1 MATLDTM
8 PAVASR
14 RFRSVGV
21 AVVCVVVF
29 VTALAVTPPRGQR
42 SMRRFD
48 PDRLAALELGMWQA
62 YYAKQRVRLFAL
74 LVTTLR
80 EQYRYSWAV
89 ATREAF
95 HLARAAAT
103 FGDLRSGY
111 DVVLP
116 DLEQAYGTAKS
127 WMHAGFDPNAVA
139 HAELAWWAARRVPGE
154 NSPEHVGALIADEYS
169 LLYETAPGV
178 VADAARLRAEAA
190 ALRDQ
195 QAQNPDWDTIG
206 QLLQRSYR
214 ELLSAL
220 SVVNV

>member
-1 MATLDTM
+1 MLGTM
-8 PAVASR
+8 PAAASR
-14 RFRSVGV
+14 RFRWFGV
-21 AVVCVVVF
+21 AVLCVAVF
-29 VTALAVTPPRGQR
+29 VTALAVTPPRGPR
-42 SMRRFD
+42 SMRRFN
-48 PDRLAALELGMWQA
+48 PDRMAALEVGMWQA
-62 YYAKQRVRLFAL
+62 YYAKQRLRLFAL

-89 ATREAF
+89 ATLEAF

-116 DLEQAYGTAKS
+116 DLEAAYGTAKS

-139 HAELAWWAARRVPGE
+139 HAELAWWVARRVPGE
-154 NSPEHVGALIADEYS
+154 NSPEHVGALIADEYA

-178 VADAARLRAEAA
+178 VAAAARLRAEAA

-195 QAQNPDWDTIG
+195 QARNPDWDTIG
-206 QLLQRSYR
+206 QLLLRSYR
-214 ELLSAL
+214 ELLAAL